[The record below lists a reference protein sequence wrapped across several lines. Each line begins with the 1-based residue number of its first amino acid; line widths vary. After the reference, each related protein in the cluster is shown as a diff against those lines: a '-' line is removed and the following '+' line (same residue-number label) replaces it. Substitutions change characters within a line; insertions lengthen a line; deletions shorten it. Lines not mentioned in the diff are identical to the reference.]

1 MEGHRLIRAA
11 FARLVVPLT
20 GACRSPLCRRVVL
33 CNLFSV
39 LLVWGP
45 LLHTSFQQASRL
57 SLHSHPGEF
66 AVQLLARDISGVK
79 NLQQIHERLVSQTK
93 DDPQLN
99 LLLFSAEGQIIART
113 DAVDTRLYHPFSALH
128 LLFPAAQ
135 KLAFLPNRS
144 SGQTLAAIARHHVAA
159 ESMPARDAAS
169 VWMVDRALVFITK
182 TYVDL
187 PAQEGAMLVGL
198 YHDDTAVGAIKSEWK
213 TALWALLFGTLLLI
227 VLSIAIARTI
237 TRPLQELAMAADLG
251 KSCGPDKSAIRVRV
265 NIPDL
270 SQRPDEIG
278 NVSRTMR
285 GLVNALYDR
294 VEAHE
299 RFAADVAHE
308 IKNPLASLHAAASG
322 LRTVRSEEHLNRL
335 LDVIELDVR
344 RLDRLVSDTANA
356 SRLDAELVT
365 HDREEFD
372 IVGLLDTLC
381 EHLAQ
386 QARLKGVDFIK
397 FLPEDPIRMKGL
409 PEKVAQV
416 FVNLI
421 SNAISFCGSGDAVRV
436 WVQERQG
443 RALVVV
449 EDTGPGIP
457 EKSLKGIFARFY
469 SQRPEDQFGSHS
481 GLGLAISK
489 QIIEAHQGVIW
500 AENIRVMDA
509 EADSP
514 PLGARLVVGLP
525 L

>member
-1 MEGHRLIRAA
+1 M
-11 FARLVVPLT
+11 
-20 GACRSPLCRRVVL
+20 
-33 CNLFSV
+33 
-39 LLVWGP
+39 
-45 LLHTSFQQASRL
+45 LHTSVRQASRL
-57 SLHSHPGEF
+57 SLHLHPLEF
-66 AVQLLARDISGVK
+66 AGQLLAGDIDDAIT
-79 NLQQIHERLVSQTK
+79 LQQAHDRMVSQIK
-93 DDPQLN
+93 HAPQLE
-99 LLLFSAEGQIIART
+99 LLLLSADGHVIART
-113 DAVDTRLYHPFSALH
+113 DELDTRLYHPFSVLD
-128 LLFPAAQ
+128 LVFPAS
-135 KLAFLPNRS
+135 KRLAFRS
-144 SGQTLAAIARHHVAA
+144 ERSAGQALEAIARHYTPA
-159 ESMPARDAAS
+159 ELKTRQSVSS
-169 VWMVDRALVFITK
+169 VWMADRELLFITQ
-182 TYVDL
+182 TFVEF
-187 PAQEGAMLVGL
+187 PAQEAAILVAL
-198 YHDDTAVGAIKSEWK
+198 YRDADTAGLIISEWK
-213 TALWALLFGTLLLI
+213 TALWALVFATLLP
-227 VLSIAIARTI
+227 VTLSIALARSI

-251 KSCGPDKSAIRVRV
+251 KCCGPDKGAIRVRV
-265 NIPDL
+265 TIPDL
-270 SQRPDEIG
+270 SRRPDEIG

-322 LRTVRSEEHLNRL
+322 LRAVRSQEHLNRL

-381 EHLAQ
+381 DHLAQ
-386 QARLKGVDFIK
+386 QARIKGVDFIK

-409 PEKVAQV
+409 PERVAQV

-421 SNAISFCGSGDAVRV
+421 SNAISFCSSGDAVRV

-457 EKSLKGIFARFY
+457 ETSLKGIFARFY
-469 SQRPEDQFGSHS
+469 SQRPEDQFGAHS